1 MGLPPTTPAPT
12 RYCQQRLS
20 FRGARDRAKF
30 FLSRDTEAQV
40 AAPQT
45 QDLDALKAP
54 VWALETTL
62 PPHSENVLVP
72 RFHQEAPSAPERCQ
86 SSAVLCPQLLNNP
99 GNKGS
104 TADTKSKED
113 GELSRGPGPA
123 AQRRP
128 WKRCL
133 RTRPSAIILS
143 HPFKKAHE
151 MGRGQAR
158 PDASL
163 LYPGF
168 LPPTLLSAEAR
179 GPIPE
184 KLRPSGAGGG
194 VDTGPTARGPPPV
207 PEAGSR
213 TRPPRG
219 GPL

>member
-12 RYCQQRLS
+12 RYSQQRLS

-62 PPHSENVLVP
+62 SPTRRMSWCLGFIKNTTLNWSRRLHLRLSAL
-72 RFHQEAPSAPERCQ
+72 RAARSSAPSCSTTQGTKA
-86 SSAVLCPQLLNNP
+86 AQLIR
-99 GNKGS
+99 S
-104 TADTKSKED
+104 RED

-158 PDASL
+158 ADTPL
-163 LYPGF
+163 LCPGF
-168 LPPTLLSAEAR
+168 LPPTLRSAEAR

-184 KLRPSGAGGG
+184 KLRRGGAGARRGHRANSRRA
-194 VDTGPTARGPPPV
+194 PTN
-207 PEAGSR
+207 
-213 TRPPRG
+213 T
-219 GPL
+219 